1 MTLDAA
7 RQGEGIVKIENLGDA
22 RYKGW
27 DKMELNT
34 TSNNR
39 AKTRVHYNRN
49 PQTGETADFKFI
61 THSTDTPYK
70 P

>member
-1 MTLDAA
+1 
-7 RQGEGIVKIENLGDA
+7 
-22 RYKGW
+22 
-27 DKMELNT
+27 MELNT
-34 TSNNR
+34 TSNNG

-49 PQTGETADFKFI
+49 PQTGETADYKFI